1 MRLVWDFA
9 LERGVKYMD
18 DLEKEIGEAAGRV
31 WKILSVKGPLPKTR
45 IAKAANVSPAL
56 ANMAIGWLAR
66 EGKLE
71 VRKERNSE
79 LIGLRA

>member
-1 MRLVWDFA
+1 
-9 LERGVKYMD
+9 MD
-18 DLEKEIGEAAGRV
+18 ELEKEIGEAAGKV
-31 WKILSVKGPLPKTR
+31 WKVLSAKGPLPKTR
-45 IAKAANVSPAL
+45 IPKAANVSPAL

-71 VRKERNSE
+71 ARKERSSE